1 MARYY
6 IHGVPT
12 EKLILEPADYSREEW
27 ATILKVFG
35 MEYAERI
42 VISNYMFEAIGKLKE
57 DEEHTSHDL
66 KKFRLS
72 NPFIGGEKYGTVE

>member
-6 IHGVPT
+6 IHGIPT
-12 EKLILEPADYSREEW
+12 EKLILEPEDWSQEEW

-42 VISNYMFEAIGKLKE
+42 AISNYMFEAIGKLKE
-57 DEEHTSHDL
+57 DKEHTSHDL

-72 NPFIGGEKYGTVE
+72 NPFTGGDKYGTVD